1 MQLVRFSYYKN
12 ANRIASC
19 SAVRFDYAILWAVL
33 VRFGEHLYI
42 YIYIEGAVRF
52 VQFSYYK
59 IANRIASC
67 GAVHCYLW
75 CDAIIPFCGRFLRFG
90 EHF

>member
-1 MQLVRFSYYKN
+1 MQLVQFSYYKN
-12 ANRIASC
+12 ANRTAWCGSIMPFC
-19 SAVRFDYAILWAVL
+19 GQFWCGL
-33 VRFGEHLYI
+33 VNTSI

-75 CDAIIPFCGRFLRFG
+75 CDAVIPFYGRFLRFG